1 MPSVDDD
8 GTTGLLLLSS
18 FGKSNI
24 QLITGN
30 NLQVIVSEGEEEDEE
45 ELKKDSFLFIMANL
59 LVFIT
64 TSCSNP
70 TDLFLEPWSRVQEPN
85 VQEPRNLI

>member
-1 MPSVDDD
+1 MDDD

-30 NLQVIVSEGEEEDEE
+30 NLQVIVCEGEEEDEE
-45 ELKKDSFLFIMANL
+45 ELKKDSFLFIMASFYHYL
-59 LVFIT
+59 LF
-64 TSCSNP
+64 NP
-70 TDLFLEPWSRVQEPN
+70 YIPFLEPWSRVQEP
-85 VQEPRNLI
+85 RNLIYYVAMLIWI

>member
-1 MPSVDDD
+1 MDDD

-64 TSCSNP
+64 TSCSTP
-70 TDLFLEPWSRVQEPN
+70 TDLFWNPGLGFKNLTFKNQE
-85 VQEPRNLI
+85 I